1 MMDYLQTDL
10 PELILAAGQNR
21 ALCPLDRSA
30 AQITVGSGLEY
41 LVECLVWR
49 NEEGDK
55 AAISLL
61 AGLALHMP
69 DMALNHARS
78 KNASNGGKGK
88 AAKWAAEDPNA
99 WMRPIFDA
107 AWAELDA
114 ECFKRIGHERLRV
127 RAQRIAGPGHPDH
140 YRRDEMGERQ
150 ARAYVKY
157 RKSLSESPQ

>member
-88 AAKWAAEDPNA
+88 AAKWAAKIRTLGCGRSLMPHGLS
-99 WMRPIFDA
+99 WMQSA
-107 AWAELDA
+107 
-114 ECFKRIGHERLRV
+114 
-127 RAQRIAGPGHPDH
+127 
-140 YRRDEMGERQ
+140 
-150 ARAYVKY
+150 
-157 RKSLSESPQ
+157 LSVSAMNDLG